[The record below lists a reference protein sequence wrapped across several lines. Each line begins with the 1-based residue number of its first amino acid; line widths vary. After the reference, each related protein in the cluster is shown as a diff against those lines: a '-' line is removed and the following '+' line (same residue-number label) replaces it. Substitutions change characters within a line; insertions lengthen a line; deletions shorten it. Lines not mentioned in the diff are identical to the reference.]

1 MDSILGQ
8 SEPQAQPQVF
18 ACAQC
23 GEMINSSMAHCPY
36 CRAHVDPQWAIRAS
50 IAEATINSGF
60 NFARNIMFVARGY
73 FILNLA
79 SFLPIF
85 GVRAIAYLFFC
96 GAIFV
101 VPVLV
106 LIWFSKY
113 QWGLQGVDKNH
124 GDLKQAR
131 RRVINAAIIWGVT
144 IAMFYT
150 LTVVKYSFL

>member
-18 ACAQC
+18 ACAKC
-23 GEMINSSMAHCPY
+23 SEMINTSMANCPY
-36 CRAHVDPQWAIRAS
+36 CSAHVDPQWAIWATT
-50 IAEATINSGF
+50 AQATINSGF
-60 NFARNIMFVARGY
+60 NFAHNIMRAARGY
-73 FILNLA
+73 FVLSLA

-85 GVRAIAYLFFC
+85 GISAIAYLFFC

-101 VPVLV
+101 VPILV

-124 GDLKQAR
+124 KDLKQAR
-131 RRVINAAIIWGVT
+131 RRVINASIIWAVT
-144 IAMFYT
+144 IAMFYA
-150 LTVVKYSFL
+150 LTVVKYSFF